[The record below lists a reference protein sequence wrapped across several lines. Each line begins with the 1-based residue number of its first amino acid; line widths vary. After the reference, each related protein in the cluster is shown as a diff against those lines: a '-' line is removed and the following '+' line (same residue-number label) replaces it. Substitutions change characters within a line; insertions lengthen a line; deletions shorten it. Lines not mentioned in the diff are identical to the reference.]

1 MPEEKKGVEKA
12 GKEKAGSLVLEASE
26 GLLLPPLPRGLHLL
40 RGGAKGSLLLQ
51 ASERLP
57 FASGRRKRK
66 PLGRGGSKRKP
77 LGSLTVMLLWQGGPV
92 GLGELRVVSGARQQR
107 ER

>member
-1 MPEEKKGVEKA
+1 MPEEKKGAEKV

-51 ASERLP
+51 APERLP
-57 FASGRRKRK
+57 FASGRR
-66 PLGRGGSKRKP
+66 
-77 LGSLTVMLLWQGGPV
+77 
-92 GLGELRVVSGARQQR
+92 
-107 ER
+107 